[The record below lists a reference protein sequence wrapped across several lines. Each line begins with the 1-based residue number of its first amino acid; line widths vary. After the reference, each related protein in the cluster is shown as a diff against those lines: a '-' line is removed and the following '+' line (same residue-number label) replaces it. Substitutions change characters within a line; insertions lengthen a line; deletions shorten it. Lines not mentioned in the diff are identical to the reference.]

1 MFSSLEAVMQWRV
14 PPLVARIQTAAVL
27 QTQLGGCFEA
37 ILTSHEKQG
46 VAWKQTHV
54 KEKRSVE
61 MKGEREK
68 LRQMNTP
75 QEQKRTD
82 AILRANSA

>member
-46 VAWKQTHV
+46 VAWEQT
-54 KEKRSVE
+54 
-61 MKGEREK
+61 RE
-68 LRQMNTP
+68 
-75 QEQKRTD
+75 
-82 AILRANSA
+82 